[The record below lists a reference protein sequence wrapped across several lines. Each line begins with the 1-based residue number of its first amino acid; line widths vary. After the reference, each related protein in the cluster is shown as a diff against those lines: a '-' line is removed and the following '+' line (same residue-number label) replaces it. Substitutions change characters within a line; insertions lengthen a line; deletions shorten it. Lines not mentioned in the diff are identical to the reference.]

1 MLFRSPF
8 SFFCMFEPFPDLFSR
23 KDSAHTFPPVSRTV
37 CCFAFNTI
45 HRIILD
51 VNKSWGSL
59 KYLKTSSKYL
69 QKAAAAEVTPPQQ
82 PLFQAQMNINNTL
95 LPFFHTRA
103 PTPDCNNASVS
114 DTGRSV
120 PVPLLHG
127 QFYNPPAPGR
137 PPQIGRASCRE
148 RV

>member
-1 MLFRSPF
+1 
-8 SFFCMFEPFPDLFSR
+8 MFEPFPDLFSR

-51 VNKSWGSL
+51 VNKSWESL

-95 LPFFHTRA
+95 LPFSIRA
-103 PTPDCNNASVS
+103 LQRLTVIMHLSLI
-114 DTGRSV
+114 
-120 PVPLLHG
+120 PVDQFLSLFYIG
-127 QFYNPPAPGR
+127 QFYNSTSTR
-137 PPQIGRASCRE
+137 PSASSQKASMIPCTRICSP
-148 RV
+148 